1 MTVNDFSNEDAVR
14 AAYDAAE
21 WWLNHAVDTKVIYTI
36 STPSERRM
44 KLAELAVRIVNA
56 VMHSS
61 EEDIAQM
68 FPQLVHG
75 VKGDG
80 IADGSRAAIPKS
92 A

>member
-1 MTVNDFSNEDAVR
+1 MAVNDFSTEDSIR

-21 WWLNHAVDTKVIYTI
+21 WWLNHAVDSKVIYTI
-36 STPSERRM
+36 SEPSERRA
-44 KLAELAVRIVNA
+44 KLAALAVRIVNA

-68 FPQLVHG
+68 FPQIVQHG
-75 VKGDG
+75 TVV
-80 IADGSRAAIPKS
+80 GSNGRSDTVPES